1 MRGNP
6 AEYNRR
12 MWDLAA
18 VAVVLAAIWLWIDSL
33 RARER
38 AVTAGRATCRR
49 YGVQLLDD
57 TVAIAGLRLARGSD
71 GRLAIERR
79 YVFEFSET
87 GDNRRQ
93 GAMVLLGAELADIVL
108 EPYTMH

>member
-1 MRGNP
+1 
-6 AEYNRR
+6 
-12 MWDLAA
+12 MWELAA
-18 VAVVLAAIWLWIDSL
+18 IAVVLAAVWFWVDSL

-38 AVTAGRATCRR
+38 ALKAGRGACRR

-57 TVAIAGLRLARGSD
+57 TVAIARLRLARDRD
-71 GRLAIERR
+71 GRLTLERH

-93 GAMVLLGAELADIVL
+93 GSMVLIGAELSDIQL
-108 EPYTMH
+108 EPYTIQ

>member
-1 MRGNP
+1 
-6 AEYNRR
+6 

-18 VAVVLAAIWLWIDSL
+18 IAVVLAALWLWVDSL

-38 AVTAGRATCRR
+38 ALKAGRGACQR

-57 TVAIAGLRLARGSD
+57 TVAIAGLRLARDRD
-71 GRLAIERR
+71 GRMKVERR
-79 YVFEFSET
+79 YVFEFSDT

-93 GAMVLLGAELADIVL
+93 GAMVLLGAELSDIQL
-108 EPYTMH
+108 EPYRMQ

>member
-1 MRGNP
+1 
-6 AEYNRR
+6 
-12 MWDLAA
+12 MWELAA
-18 VAVVLAAIWLWIDSL
+18 IAVVLAAVWFWVDSL

-38 AVTAGRATCRR
+38 ALKAGRGACRR

-57 TVAIAGLRLARGSD
+57 TVAIARLRLARDRD
-71 GRLAIERR
+71 GRLRLERH

-93 GAMVLLGAELADIVL
+93 GSMVLLGAELSDIQL
-108 EPYTMH
+108 EPYTIR